1 MLSPKQKYINSN
13 LTIDT
18 KLQLSYDELLNKL
31 KLIPQAPRF
40 KNRNI
45 PRFFDYNYNNYN
57 NNNNN

>member
-1 MLSPKQKYINSN
+1 MLSPKQKYINSK

-45 PRFFDYNYNNYN
+45 PRFFDYNN
-57 NNNNN
+57 NNNNNNNN